1 MRKYVS
7 PRIEVMQINLA
18 YAVLQ
23 SVSPSPVPV
32 PPQPAP
38 GRKPF

>member
-7 PRIEVMQINLA
+7 PRVEVMQINLEC
-18 YAVLQ
+18 AVLQ
-23 SVSPSPVPV
+23 AVSPSPVPV